1 MKQYTVTE
9 IESILLKTSGSKF
22 AFDES
27 DKKRALTNQ
36 STSKIRKVLS
46 CDGDRFR
53 GTPIPELPF
62 SSFKR
67 FDIDGD
73 RKDFEG
79 YYLER
84 RRRLLTFSLLVWLY
98 RREEDVVELENI
110 VWAILGE
117 YTWVLPAH
125 LSRPRTKDGV
135 IMTERV
141 AMSEL
146 QDDGHIIDLFSAET
160 ASALAEMLSLV
171 GDMLSPIIVK
181 RVEAYVKNRIFD
193 VINEPFNW
201 KASTNNWSAVC
212 GGACGIAAI
221 YLEKDAEKLAKILKV
236 SLDAMSKFV
245 SGYTEDGCCIE
256 GMSYWIYGFGY
267 FTYFADLLY
276 RRTSG
281 IINLFDD
288 PKIAKMAEFP
298 QKCFLAGNG
307 IVYFSDTGTTLAL
320 SPSLP
325 SFLAKKYD
333 SVAIPPIGCLMTD
346 DYSDNCSRF
355 ALGIRD
361 FIWTDENLSKNAM
374 KTFGTYILP
383 NAEWYIASAESGIGI
398 AAKAGRNDEPHNH
411 NDVGSFHI
419 YKNGRM
425 TLADVGSGEY
435 VKDYFGPHRYE
446 FFPTSS
452 AAHNLPI
459 VNGKL
464 QVAGSERVATD
475 TRITQDGIC
484 TDIARTYD
492 DETLKS
498 LKRSISFDAKSGN
511 VTIEDD
517 YDFSVT
523 PTSVIERFVSF
534 DKPIVSQGEILI
546 GGAEGSTLYYDP
558 SVLEASIACVPYSG
572 PSGVPTEAYTLDLSV
587 KTLSAKFSVKFNIS

>member
-1 MKQYTVTE
+1 MKQYTISE
-9 IESILLKTSGSKF
+9 IESILSETSGSKF

-36 STSKIRKVLS
+36 STSELRKALS
-46 CDGDRFR
+46 RDGDRFR

-98 RREEDVVELENI
+98 RREEDIAELENI
-110 VWAILGE
+110 VWAILNE

-125 LSRPRTKDGV
+125 LSRPRNKNGAITP
-135 IMTERV
+135 ERV
-141 AMSEL
+141 SLSEL
-146 QDDGHIIDLFSAET
+146 QEDGYIIDLFSAET

-181 RVEAYVKNRIFD
+181 RIHLYVKNRIFD
-193 VINEPFNW
+193 VINAPFNW
-201 KASTNNWSAVC
+201 KNSTSNWSAVC

-221 YLEKDAEKLAKILKV
+221 YLEKDTRKLAEIIKV
-236 SLDAMSKFV
+236 SLDAINKFV
-245 SGYTEDGCCIE
+245 SGYTDDGCCIE

-267 FTYFADLLY
+267 FTYFADLLCK
-276 RRTSG
+276 RTNG

-307 IVYFSDTGTTLAL
+307 ILYFSDTGTTLAL

-325 SFLAKKYD
+325 SYLSKIYKNV
-333 SVAIPPIGCLMTD
+333 SIPPIACLMVD

-355 ALGIRD
+355 ALGVRD
-361 FIWTDENLSKNAM
+361 FIWTDENLSENAM
-374 KTFGTYILP
+374 TTFGTHILQ
-383 NAEWYIASAESGIGI
+383 NAQWYIASSENGIGI
-398 AAKAGRNDEPHNH
+398 AAKAGGNNEPHNH

-435 VKDYFGPHRYE
+435 VKNYFGPHRYE

-452 AAHNLPI
+452 AAHNVPI
-459 VNGKL
+459 INGKF
-464 QVAGSERVATD
+464 QSAGAERSATD
-475 TRITQDGIC
+475 TVITKDGIC

-492 DETLKS
+492 DEALKS
-498 LKRSISFDAKSGN
+498 LKRSISFDAKSGG
-511 VTIEDD
+511 VTIEDN
-517 YDFSVT
+517 YDFSVV
-523 PTSVIERFVSF
+523 PTSVTERFVSF
-534 DKPIVSQGEILI
+534 DKPIITPGKILI
-546 GGAEGSTLYYDP
+546 GGTEGSALYYDLD
-558 SVLEASIACVPYSG
+558 VLEASFARVPYSG
-572 PSGVPTEAYTLDLSV
+572 PSGVPMEAYTIDLSL
-587 KTLSAKFSVKFNIS
+587 KRPSTKFSVKFNIT